1 MDAILMDYPAGRRS
15 FDPAGNDTDR
25 DVLAVLA
32 DTIEVLRDSE
42 KGFRQASEHAASPEL
57 KDEFLNY
64 SGQRALFVGE
74 LQDFE
79 RVYGRKNV
87 DHAGSVS
94 GAMHRAW
101 VGLKTVLSGR
111 SDKTILEE
119 VAEGEKAAADF
130 YAALLATQVNL
141 PSQVSQCLS
150 RQCAELQK
158 GQIELRNQCANWPS

>member
-1 MDAILMDYPAGRRS
+1 MDYPASRQS
-15 FDPAGNDTDR
+15 FDPVGSDNDR
-25 DVLAVLA
+25 NALAVLA

-42 KGFRQASEHAASPEL
+42 QAFRQASEHATSGAL

-79 RVYGRKNV
+79 RVYGKNNV
-87 DHAGSVS
+87 DHTGSVS

-101 VGLKTVLSGR
+101 VGLKSVLSGR
-111 SDKTILEE
+111 SDKTILGE
-119 VAEGEKAAADF
+119 VAEGEKVAADF
-130 YAALLATQVNL
+130 YTGLLASQSNL
-141 PSQVSQCLS
+141 PPQLSQCLS

-158 GQIELRNQCANWPS
+158 GQIELRNRYAAWFPA